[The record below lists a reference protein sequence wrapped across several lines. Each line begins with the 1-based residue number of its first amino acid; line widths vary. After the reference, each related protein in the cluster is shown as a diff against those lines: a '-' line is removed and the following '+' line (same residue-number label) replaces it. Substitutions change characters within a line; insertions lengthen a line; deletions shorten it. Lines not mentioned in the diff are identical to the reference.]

1 MIQIYLLSVLTNL
14 LAGAVLSIDG
24 EEDRLR
30 IASLLNRE
38 VLTAPVFRL
47 VLGLT
52 TFLVGFFKF
61 LSVTHGDV
69 PVVGDLIPA
78 LSGVILG
85 MILLVLYYR
94 ERADVSSPALDT
106 IDRVFVANRVMFG
119 TAGVLIAILHFLFPT
134 VLFL

>member
-24 EEDRLR
+24 DEDGRR

-47 VLGLT
+47 VLGFT
-52 TFLVGFFKF
+52 TFLIGFFKF

-78 LSGVILG
+78 FSGVILG

-106 IDRVFVANRVMFG
+106 VDRLFVSNRVMFG
-119 TAGVLIAILHFLFPT
+119 TGGVLIAVLHFLFPT

>member
-14 LAGAVLSIDG
+14 IAGAVLSADG

-30 IASLLNRE
+30 ISSILNVVVIRSSG
-38 VLTAPVFRL
+38 FRL
-47 VLGLT
+47 VLGVT

-61 LSVTHGDV
+61 LSVIYGDV

-78 LSGVILG
+78 LSGVIQG

-94 ERADVSSPALDT
+94 TRSDVSSPALDT
-106 IDRVFVANRVMFG
+106 IDRVFVSNRVMFG

>member
-14 LAGAVLSIDG
+14 VAGAVLSVDG
-24 EEDRLR
+24 GEDRLR
-30 IASLLNRE
+30 IASIFRVELIGSSN
-38 VLTAPVFRL
+38 FRL
-47 VLGLT
+47 GLGLT

-61 LSVTHGDV
+61 LSVTYGDV

-78 LSGVILG
+78 LSGVIQG

-94 ERADVSSPALDT
+94 ERSDISSPALDT
-106 IDRVFVANRVMFG
+106 LDRVFVSNRVMFG
-119 TAGVLIAILHFLFPT
+119 TAGVLIAVLHFLFPT